1 MFFTCYI
8 YMTKIFLLFIMD
20 IIAILSVK
28 PLHKSSVDAIVGDIL
43 VGDTDI
49 SSLWEITCGDD
60 PRLAWHAVWVMEVLC
75 KKERSLLLPYRRKI
89 VEKILAGD
97 CEDGELRLWLNISL
111 MLLSET
117 KDIDVDL
124 LNFSLDNICNMRLP
138 VAVRAVCIKIA
149 YQLCKREPELLKEL
163 QAVLSMLDMKDEPP
177 AIKCGVKKV
186 MADRRLT
193 IDD

>member
-49 SSLWEITCGDD
+49 STLWEITCGDD

-89 VEKILAGD
+89 VEKILAGN

-163 QAVLSMLDMKDEPP
+163 HAVLSMLDMKDEPP

-186 MADRRLT
+186 MAN
-193 IDD
+193 